1 MGSRESGVGSRVW
14 GKFGTLAPIAFCLL
28 PLAYSCSLLPI
39 PCSLFPVPY
48 SYTIELSFHREVF
61 MGKEEELL
69 KHWRELAPEKQQ
81 KVLEFVEL
89 LKSES
94 ETTPPQSDFVPKT
107 PLAQK
112 LWEIRQRAIA
122 AGLRLLNEEDIEL
135 ELAARRGGWSDS

>member
-1 MGSRESGVGSRVW
+1 
-14 GKFGTLAPIAFCLL
+14 
-28 PLAYSCSLLPI
+28 
-39 PCSLFPVPY
+39 
-48 SYTIELSFHREVF
+48 

-69 KHWRELAPEKQQ
+69 ENWRELAPEKQQ

-94 ETTPPQSDFVPKT
+94 ETTPPESDFVPKT

-122 AGLRLLNEEDIEL
+122 AGLRLLNEDEIEQ
-135 ELAARRGGWSDS
+135 ELAARRGGFCES